1 MKRKKIRNIALIII
15 GVLVIGGA
23 ATGYYLYTKPTP
35 DVAGIK
41 PEYTLTADELT
52 RAFNSDEQKATQK
65 YAGEVIEVS
74 GQIAEKTAN
83 DTSMTFILTGQK
95 DPGSGVRCS
104 FSPNALEQAKQYDVG
119 DQVQVKGK
127 CTGKLF
133 EVVLINCY
141 LTKD

>member
-1 MKRKKIRNIALIII
+1 MKKKKIRNLVLIII
-15 GVLVIGGA
+15 GIIVVGGA
-23 ATGYYLYTKPTP
+23 ATGYYLYTKTTP
-35 DVAGIK
+35 DVAGIT

-52 RAFNSDEQKATQK
+52 QAFNSDEQKATKK

-74 GQIAEKTAN
+74 GQISEKTAN
-83 DTSMTFILTGQK
+83 DTSMTFILTGGE
-95 DPGSGVRCS
+95 DPASGVRCS
-104 FSPNALEQAKQYDVG
+104 FSPNALEQAKKYGVG

-141 LTKD
+141 LVSD

>member
-1 MKRKKIRNIALIII
+1 MKKKKIRNIALIII
-15 GVLVIGGA
+15 GIIVVGGA
-23 ATGYYLYTKPTP
+23 ATGYYLYTKTTP
-35 DVAGIK
+35 DVAGIT

-52 RAFNSDEQKATQK
+52 QAFNSDEQKATKK

-74 GQIAEKTAN
+74 GQISEKTAN

-95 DPGSGVRCS
+95 DTSSGVRCS
-104 FSPNALEQAKQYDVG
+104 FSPNALDQAKKYGVG
-119 DQVQVKGK
+119 DQVELKGK

-141 LTKD
+141 PVND

>member
-1 MKRKKIRNIALIII
+1 MQKKKIRNIALIII
-15 GVLVIGGA
+15 GVLLLGGA
-23 ATGYYLYTKPTP
+23 GVGIYLYTKTTP

-41 PEYTLTADELT
+41 PAYTLTADELT
-52 RAFNSDEQKATQK
+52 KAFNSDEQKANKK
-65 YAGEVIEVS
+65 YAGEVIEVT
-74 GQIAEKTAN
+74 GQISEKTAN

-95 DPGSGVRCS
+95 DQGSGVRCS
-104 FSPNALEQAKQYDVG
+104 FSPNALEQAKKHGVG

-141 LTKD
+141 LVSD